1 MKKNKAKIF
10 ASTKDMSHDEWL
22 AARRN
27 GVGGSE
33 AAAIMGASPWAT
45 ALTVYVD
52 KIGKAPEKDETEA
65 MRQGTDLEA
74 YVAQRFTEATGLK
87 LKRTNC
93 IYQHPEHPW
102 MLANIDRDV
111 IGDAGGFEAKT
122 TNLLNKS
129 DFEAGEVPLTYMW
142 QCQHYM
148 AVTGA
153 PHWYLAVLVLGKAF
167 HVFRIDRDETLIR
180 QLIESE
186 REFWEEH
193 VEKQIPPL
201 PTGTEQDEEAIK
213 VIYPTAS
220 ETEEA
225 DLTGYEDT
233 LNFIDLLKSDKRLL
247 ERRIAEAEEIIK
259 LAMKTHEKGISS
271 VWKVLWKDQT
281 KSCIDT
287 KRLKAENP
295 ALAAQ
300 YSKPSTSRP
309 FVIKKLKEA
318 M

>member
-10 ASTKDMSHDEWL
+10 ANTKSMSREEWL

-45 ALTVYVD
+45 ALSIYVD
-52 KIGKAPEKDETEA
+52 KIGQAPEKDETEA
-65 MRQGTDLEA
+65 MRQGSDLEA
-74 YVAQRFTEATGLK
+74 YVAQRFTEETGLK

-111 IGDAGGFEAKT
+111 VGDAGGFEAKT

-129 DFEAGEVPLTYMW
+129 DFEGGEVPLTYMW

-153 PHWYLAVLVLGKAF
+153 PYWYLAVLVLGKAF
-167 HVFRIDRDETLIR
+167 HIFRIDRDETLIR

-193 VEKQIPPL
+193 VEKKIPPL
-201 PTGTEQDEEAIK
+201 PTGTEADDEAIK
-213 VIYPTAS
+213 VIYPKAS
-220 ETEEA
+220 EAKEA
-225 DLTGYEDT
+225 DLTEVEDT
-233 LNFIDLLKSDKRLL
+233 LNRIELLKSDKKLL
-247 ERRIAEAEEIIK
+247 ERRIAEAEEVVK
-259 LAMKTHEKGISS
+259 LAMKTHEKGFSER
-271 VWKVLWKDQT
+271 WKVSWANQVKN
-281 KSCIDT
+281 SVDT
-287 KRLKAENP
+287 KRLKAEQP
-295 ALAAQ
+295 DIAAAYMRQ
-300 YSKPSTSRP
+300 SMSRV
-309 FVIKKLKEA
+309 FTIKKLKEA

>member
-10 ASTKDMSHDEWL
+10 ASTKDMNHDEWL

-52 KIGKAPEKDETEA
+52 KIGQAPERDETEA
-65 MRQGTDLEA
+65 MRQGSDLEA
-74 YVAQRFTEATGLK
+74 YVAQRFTQETGLK

-93 IYQHPEHPW
+93 IFQHPEHPW

-122 TNLLNKS
+122 TNLLNKH
-129 DFEAGEVPLTYMW
+129 DFEGGEVPLTYMW

-153 PHWYLAVLVLGKAF
+153 PYWYLAVLVLGKAF
-167 HVFRIDRDETLIR
+167 HIFRIDRDETLIR

-193 VEKQIPPL
+193 VEKKIPPL
-201 PTGTEQDEEAIK
+201 PTGTEADDEAIK
-213 VIYPTAS
+213 VIYPTSS
-220 ETEEA
+220 EAEEA
-225 DLTGYEDT
+225 DLTEVEDT
-233 LNFIDLLKSDKRLL
+233 LNRIELLKSDKKLL
-247 ERRIAEAEEIIK
+247 ERRIAEAEGIIK
-259 LAMKTHEKGISS
+259 MTMKTHEKGFSAG
-271 VWKVLWKDQT
+271 WKVIWKDQERCT
-281 KSCIDT
+281 IDS
-287 KRLKAENP
+287 KRLRMEQP
-295 ALAAQ
+295 EIAAA
-300 YSKPSTSRP
+300 YSKASTSRV
-309 FVIKKLKEA
+309 FTIKKLKEA